1 MPAPN
6 NKADR
11 ETLKALVRV
20 KLDEGKTWKQ
30 VSMDVGVSESTI
42 WRWMKESESNS
53 KEIDT
58 IKQALNLIDHE
69 ALQKLSYFSD
79 LIIDELIKKA
89 GNDELEELGVK
100 ELSRTGVEVAK
111 MLGIRTDKV
120 LMREGGIVPPT
131 HPLTVEGATALLLA
145 QAQADKDA
153 ADRIREEREMFK
165 VMQAEGHMKDVTPS
179 R

>member
-30 VSMDVGVSESTI
+30 VAMDVGISESTI
-42 WRWMKESESNS
+42 WRWMKESESNT
-53 KEIDT
+53 KELET

-69 ALQKLSYFSD
+69 ALQKLSYISD
-79 LIIDELIKKA
+79 LIFDELIKKA
-89 GNDELEELGVK
+89 GNDELAGLDVK

-111 MLGIRTDKV
+111 MFGIRTDKV
-120 LMREGGIVPPT
+120 MMRDGTLSPPQRSAS
-131 HPLTVEGATALLLA
+131 PEQMILLLLA
-145 QAQADKDA
+145 KAE
-153 ADRIREEREMFK
+153 ADRAKADSIRVEKEAYE
-165 VMQAEGHMKDVTPS
+165 VMKEQGIIDL
-179 R
+179 

>member
-30 VSMDVGVSESTI
+30 VAMDVGISESTI
-42 WRWMKESESNS
+42 WRWMKESESNT
-53 KEIDT
+53 KELET

-69 ALQKLSYFSD
+69 ALQKLSYISD
-79 LIIDELIKKA
+79 LIFDELIKKA
-89 GNDELEELGVK
+89 GNDELAGLDVK

-111 MLGIRTDKV
+111 MYGIRTDKV
-120 LMREGGIVPPT
+120 MMRDGTLSLPQKSISPEQMI
-131 HPLTVEGATALLLA
+131 LLLLA
-145 QAQADKDA
+145 KAE
-153 ADRIREEREMFK
+153 ADRAKTANIQVEKEAYQAMKEE
-165 VMQAEGHMKDVTPS
+165 GIIDL
-179 R
+179 

>member
-42 WRWMKESESNS
+42 WRWMKESESNT

-89 GNDELEELGVK
+89 GNGALGGLDVIK
-100 ELSRTGVEVAK
+100 LSRTGVEVAK

-120 LMREGGIVPPT
+120 MMRDGTLVKPT
-131 HPLTVEGATALLLA
+131 HPLTVEGATALLLS
-145 QAQADKDA
+145 QAQADAAA
-153 ADRIREEREMFK
+153 ADRLREEREAFK

>member
-30 VSMDVGVSESTI
+30 VAVDVGVSESTI
-42 WRWMKESESNS
+42 WRWMKESESS
-53 KEIDT
+53 TKELET

-89 GNDELEELGVK
+89 GNGELVDLDVK

-111 MLGIRTDKV
+111 MYGIRTDKV
-120 LMREGGIVPPT
+120 MMRDGTLSPFQKSASPEQMI
-131 HPLTVEGATALLLA
+131 LLLLA
-145 QAQADKDA
+145 KAE
-153 ADRIREEREMFK
+153 ADRAKAASIQIEKEAYK
-165 VMQAEGHMKDVTPS
+165 AMKEQGIIDL
-179 R
+179 

>member
-30 VSMDVGVSESTI
+30 VAMDVGVSESTI
-42 WRWMKESESNS
+42 WRWMKESESNT

-89 GNDELEELGVK
+89 GNDELAGLDVK

-111 MLGIRTDKV
+111 MYGIRTDKV
-120 LMREGGIVPPT
+120 MMRDGTLGLPQRSVSPEQMI
-131 HPLTVEGATALLLA
+131 LLLLA
-145 QAQADKDA
+145 KAES
-153 ADRIREEREMFK
+153 DRAKTANI
-165 VMQAEGHMKDVTPS
+165 QAEKEQYQAMKEEGVIDL
-179 R
+179 

>member
-11 ETLKALVRV
+11 KTLKALVRV

-30 VSMDVGVSESTI
+30 VAMDVGISESTI
-42 WRWMKESESNS
+42 WRWMKESESNT
-53 KEIDT
+53 KELET
-58 IKQALNLIDHE
+58 IKQTLNLIDHE

-89 GNDELEELGVK
+89 GNNELEELDVK

-111 MLGIRTDKV
+111 MYGIRTDKV
-120 LMREGGIVPPT
+120 MLRDGTIT
-131 HPLTVEGATALLLA
+131 HLPSRTSPEQMILLLLA
-145 QAQADKDA
+145 KAE
-153 ADRIREEREMFK
+153 ADRAKAASIQVEKEAFK
-165 VMQAEGHMKDVTPS
+165 VMQEKGVIDL
-179 R
+179 